1 MTNRHD
7 SSKSCIMKKVLLS
20 ILLVFAF
27 QITNA
32 QETDLDRAKKYFER
46 TYYSEALPLYEN
58 AVENNRSKEVI
69 QNIADCYYFTN
80 DLKSAQKYYRFLVK
94 NFSKDLP
101 ADYYF
106 RFAQSL
112 KATANYAE
120 ANQMTKDYLAKSGN
134 TQALNNFESDL
145 KTLENV
151 TAIGER
157 FKIKNLEV
165 NTANS
170 EFGGTN
176 YNDTFVFAG
185 VKKELSMMDKVYKW
199 NNEGYLNVLSIP
211 LTNINA
217 KDSIVSYFS
226 DAVNTKMH
234 DATPIF
240 TADGK
245 TMYFTRNFTKKN
257 GKRDKNKAKVSV
269 LQIYKAEMVEG
280 KWTNIISLPINNPD
294 YSVAHP
300 ALSPD
305 GKTLYFASDM
315 PGSLGSFDIYSV
327 EVNGGSFGT
336 PKNLGD
342 KINTNRR
349 EQFPFVSKDGKLY
362 FSSNGHEGFGSLDVF
377 VSDINGGNYT
387 KPINVGLPINTGVD
401 DFAFAIDSDTKEG
414 YFSSNRKGGKG
425 SDDIY
430 SILETKPLIVEDC
443 MQYIA
448 GTITDVDTKLPLE
461 GAQVALFDFI
471 SKKDIQKVVV
481 GADGKFNFTVECEK
495 GYVVKASKDGYTE
508 DERTLTLQKDRKK
521 INEASMELKSL
532 AKIQEEEAIAITEQK
547 KAEKAAKEKALEE
560 EKLVAEQEK
569 KAKEAKKKE
578 KVKEILAKEQ
588 DVVEEKDK
596 LVIKTE
602 PIYFDY
608 DLWYIR
614 RDSKPI
620 LDKVIGLMNKYPDM
634 IVEIGSHTDIRG
646 GKTYNRILSEN
657 RAQST
662 RDYFIDKGISA
673 NRINA
678 KGYGESQPVVKCA
691 NEESCSEE
699 QHELNRR
706 SEFVIKD
713 L

>member
-1 MTNRHD
+1 MTNLQD
-7 SSKSCIMKKVLLS
+7 SSKSHIMKKLLLS

-32 QETDLDRAKKYFER
+32 QETDLDRAKKYFDR
-46 TYYSEALPLYEN
+46 TYYAEALPLYEN
-58 AVENNRSKEVI
+58 AVENTRSQEVV
-69 QNIADCYYFTN
+69 QNLADCYYFTN
-80 DLKSAQKYYRFLVK
+80 DLKSAQKYYRFLIK

-101 ADYYF
+101 AEYYF

-134 TQALNNFESDL
+134 TNALNNFEKDL

-157 FKIKNLEV
+157 FKIKNLGI

-170 EFGGTN
+170 EFGGVN
-176 YNDTFVFAG
+176 YNDKFVFAG
-185 VKKELSMMDKVYKW
+185 AKKEPSMLDKVYKW
-199 NNEGYLNVLSIP
+199 NNEAYLNILSIP
-211 LTNINA
+211 VKNINA

-226 DAVNTKMH
+226 DEINTKMH
-234 DATPIF
+234 DATPVF
-240 TADGK
+240 SADGK
-245 TMYFTRNFTKKN
+245 TMYFTRNYTKN
-257 GKRDKNKAKVSV
+257 NKRAKNKAKVSV
-269 LQIYKAEMVEG
+269 LQIYKAEMVNG
-280 KWTNIISLPINNPD
+280 KWANVVSLPINNPD

-315 PGSLGSFDIYSV
+315 PGSIGSYDIYSV
-327 EVNGGSFGT
+327 EVNNGSFGS
-336 PKNLGD
+336 PKNLGN

-377 VSDINGGNYT
+377 VSDINGGNYAQ
-387 KPINVGLPINTGVD
+387 PINVGLPINTGVD
-401 DFAFAIDSDTKEG
+401 DFAFTIDSDTKEG

-425 SDDIY
+425 NDDIY

-448 GTITDVDTKLPLE
+448 GVITDVDTKLPLE

-481 GADGKFNFTVECEK
+481 AADGKFNFTVECEK
-495 GYVVKASKDGYTE
+495 GYVVKASKEGFTE
-508 DERTLTLQKDRKK
+508 EERTFTLQKDRKK
-521 INEASMELKSL
+521 INDASMELKSL
-532 AKIQEEEAIAITEQK
+532 AKIKEEEAVAVQEQK
-547 KAEKAAKEKALEE
+547 KAEAAAKQKAIEE
-560 EKLVAEQEK
+560 EKLVAEKEK
-569 KAKEAKKKE
+569 AVKEAKKKE
-578 KVKEILAKEQ
+578 KVKEILAKEK

-620 LDKVIGLMNKYPDM
+620 LDNVIALMNKYPEM

-646 GKTYNRILSEN
+646 GKTYNNILSEN

-662 RDYFIDKGISA
+662 RDYFIDKGINP
-673 NRINA
+673 NRIKA
-678 KGYGESQPVVKCA
+678 KGYGESQPVIKCA
-691 NEESCSEE
+691 DEESCTEE

>member
-1 MTNRHD
+1 
-7 SSKSCIMKKVLLS
+7 MKKILLS

-32 QETDLDRAKKYFER
+32 QDTDLERAKKYFER

-58 AVENNRSKEVI
+58 AIENTRSQEVV
-69 QNIADCYYFTN
+69 QNLADCYYFTN
-80 DLKSAQKYYRFLVK
+80 DLKSAQKYYRFLIK

-101 ADYYF
+101 AEYYF

-134 TQALNNFESDL
+134 TQALNSFESDL

-157 FKIKNLEV
+157 FKIKNLAV
-165 NTANS
+165 NTENS
-170 EFGGTN
+170 EFGGVVYT
-176 YNDTFVFAG
+176 DKFVYAG
-185 VKKELSMMDKVYKW
+185 AKKEPSMMDKVYKW
-199 NNEGYLNVLSIP
+199 NNEGYLNILSIP
-211 LTNINA
+211 MKNINA

-226 DAVNTKMH
+226 ADVNTKMH
-234 DATPIF
+234 DATPVF

-245 TMYFTRNFTKKN
+245 TMYFTRNFTKKS
-257 GKRDKNKAKVSV
+257 GKRAKNKEKVSV
-269 LQIYKAEMVEG
+269 LQIYKAEFVNG
-280 KWTNIISLPINNPD
+280 KWANIVSLPVNSPN

-300 ALSPD
+300 ALSSD
-305 GKTLYFASDM
+305 EKTLYFTSDM
-315 PGSLGSFDIYSV
+315 PGSLGSYDIYSV
-327 EVNGGSFGT
+327 DVNGGSFGT

-349 EQFPFVSKDGKLY
+349 EQFPFASKDGKLY

-377 VSDINGGNYT
+377 VSDINGGNFA

-401 DFAFAIDSDTKEG
+401 DFAFSIDSDTKEG

-425 SDDIY
+425 NDDIY
-430 SILETKPLIVEDC
+430 SILEIKPLIVEDC

-448 GTITDVDTKLPLE
+448 GVITDATTKLPLE
-461 GAQVALFDFI
+461 GAEVALYDFI
-471 SKKDIQKVVV
+471 NKKDLQKVAV
-481 GADGKFNFTVECEK
+481 GADGKFNFTVDCEK
-495 GYVVKASKDGYTE
+495 GYVVKASKEAYTE
-508 DERTLTLQKDRKK
+508 DERTLNLQKDRKK
-521 INEASMELKSL
+521 INDASMELKSL
-532 AKIQEEEAIAITEQK
+532 DKIQEEQTIAEQEK
-547 KAEKAAKEKALEE
+547 QKAVAEQVAKEKAVAE
-560 EKLVAEQEK
+560 EKQ
-569 KAKEAKKKE
+569 KEKKKE
-578 KVKEILAKEQ
+578 KVKEILANEK

-646 GKTYNRILSEN
+646 GKTYNSILSEN
-657 RAQST
+657 RAQAT
-662 RDYFIDKGISA
+662 RDYFIDKGIDPK
-673 NRINA
+673 RIKA

-691 NEESCSEE
+691 NEESCTEE